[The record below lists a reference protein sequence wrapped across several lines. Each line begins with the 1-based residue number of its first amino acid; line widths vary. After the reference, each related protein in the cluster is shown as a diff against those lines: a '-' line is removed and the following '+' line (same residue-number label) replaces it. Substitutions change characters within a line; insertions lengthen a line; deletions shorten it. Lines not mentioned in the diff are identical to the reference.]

1 MRFSLKVKS
10 FLKHGLM
17 LSLATCQFSATAKGS
32 EPVALLNFELKPV
45 ACIAEYIG
53 QECEMVISVKWQ
65 INTRDDLCL
74 MQSDTKLKCWQQQDS
89 VNERLTINLQ
99 QSTNFFLVRIED
111 KQILVA
117 KQVTIN
123 FINKYRRRLKPQW
136 SIF

>member
-1 MRFSLKVKS
+1 
-10 FLKHGLM
+10 M
-17 LSLATCQFSATAKGS
+17 LLLVTCQFSTMAKS
-32 EPVALLNFELKPV
+32 NDELALLNFELKPV

-65 INTRDDLCL
+65 TSSPDDLCL

-89 VNERLTINLQ
+89 VNERLVINLQ
-99 QSTNFFLVRIED
+99 QSTDFSLIRNED
-111 KQILVA
+111 KKILVS
-117 KQVTIN
+117 KRVTIN